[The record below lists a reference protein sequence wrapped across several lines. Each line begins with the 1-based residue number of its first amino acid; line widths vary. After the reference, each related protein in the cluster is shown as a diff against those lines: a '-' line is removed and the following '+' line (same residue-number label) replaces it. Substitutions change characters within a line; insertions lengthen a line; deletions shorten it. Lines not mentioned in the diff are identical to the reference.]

1 MSTRQQAV
9 DQLAGA
15 ISHLIKRTA
24 ALPFYERHPEWK
36 ARPWRRGQL
45 RCRARMIR
53 ESL

>member
-24 ALPFYERHPEWK
+24 ALPF
-36 ARPWRRGQL
+36 L
-45 RCRARMIR
+45 RAAP
-53 ESL
+53 